1 LQKKRILV
9 VDDEADIRNLINIF
23 LRGKGYEVTTASN
36 GDEALTKAALEK
48 PDLVLLDI
56 LMPEMSGFDVCTSLK
71 KNADTARVPV
81 IMCSVLAR
89 NEDRTKAFQVG
100 AASYLTKPF
109 NFEAAARVIEDI
121 LRGK

>member
-1 LQKKRILV
+1 MQKKRILV

-36 GDEALTKAALEK
+36 GDGALTKAALEK
-48 PDLVLLDI
+48 PDLILLDI
-56 LMPEMSGFDVCTSLK
+56 LMSQMSGFDVCTSLK

-100 AASYLTKPF
+100 APSYLTKPF